1 MLDLILVPW
10 DSIRCA
16 IFGWDLYNNQL
27 GNIVKNYDDDD
38 DSEQFQ
44 VVKPDVVKVFH
55 IFHFHT

>member
-1 MLDLILVPW
+1 MLDLILVPC

-27 GNIVKNYDDDD
+27 ENIVKNYDDD

-44 VVKPDVVKVFH
+44 VVKPDVVRVFH
-55 IFHFHT
+55 IFHFNT

>member
-38 DSEQFQ
+38 SEQFQ